1 MNQIQCKR
9 KLLDFMTSNIR
20 FLLSILLLNNK
31 RKSGHMLVSERGVI
45 YVVFY
50 TSILNSTDIGIG
62 RKSNSVPHRHKKK
75 HSNTFFREVN
85 DSLFSKAN

>member
-1 MNQIQCKR
+1 MNQIHCKR

-50 TSILNSTDIGIG
+50 TSILNSTDIGID
-62 RKSNSVPHRHKKK
+62 KSNSVPHRHKKAFK
-75 HSNTFFREVN
+75 HIFCR
-85 DSLFSKAN
+85 SK